1 MNSCGLGIGHS
12 NWGWGGGGDSS
23 VHHCIFVICN
33 IVDCM
38 MTLCLYNC
46 EHGSSTCLFQ

>member
-1 MNSCGLGIGHS
+1 MVWALATVVGGGM
-12 NWGWGGGGDSS
+12 GGGGGDSS